1 MLSVIWVA
9 ADLNFS
15 LRSSERYICDG
26 LVGLQLSDVFLQFM
40 ALLLQVAIVLLSG
53 DVSSLRAIDSSL

>member
-1 MLSVIWVA
+1 M
-9 ADLNFS
+9 
-15 LRSSERYICDG
+15 SERFICDG

-40 ALLLQVAIVLLSG
+40 ALLLQVAIVLLGG